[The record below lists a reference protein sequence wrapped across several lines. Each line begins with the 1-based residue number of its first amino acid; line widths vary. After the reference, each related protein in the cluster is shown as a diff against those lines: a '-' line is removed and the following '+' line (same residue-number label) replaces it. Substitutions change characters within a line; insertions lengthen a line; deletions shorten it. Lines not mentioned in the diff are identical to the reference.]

1 MITLSLTKA
10 VLCGSVLSV
19 MTAVAVDFV
28 PDDVVVYKQPPS
40 GKPLHLHIFRPEE
53 SAGSSLPCI
62 VFFFGGGWRGG
73 TPKQFFQQADYF
85 RRRGIVAISAEYRT
99 KSSHGTTPQDCVA
112 DGKSAV
118 RWIRKNASKLGVDP
132 DRIIASG
139 GSAGG
144 HVAACTGVID
154 GFEDPGDDDL
164 SMSVAPEQD
173 GPSRGQELGRT
184 SNIERPTSNVER
196 AELPTS
202 AFDVGCSMLDVRNER
217 EGRAEFQVSSLPN
230 AMVLF
235 NPVLDTTKE
244 GFGSGAVGPNKTE
257 ISPCHHVRPNLPPT
271 LVFHGTG
278 DTTVPCE
285 NVERF
290 TRLMTEAGN
299 TCKLVTFDG
308 RGHGFFNGT
317 FFRANLD
324 GKDYAAT
331 MQESDQWLTQLGL
344 LDGQP
349 LPLESSPST
358 DRSR

>member
-1 MITLSLTKA
+1 MKTLSLTKA

-28 PDDVVVYKQPPS
+28 PDDVVMYKQPPS

-53 SAGSSLPCI
+53 SAERSLPCI

-118 RWIRKNASKLGVDP
+118 RWIRKNASKLGVAP
-132 DRIIASG
+132 ERIIASG

-154 GFEDPGDDDL
+154 GFEDPKD
-164 SMSVAPEQD
+164 
-173 GPSRGQELGRT
+173 ELE
-184 SNIERPTSNVER
+184 I
-196 AELPTS
+196 
-202 AFDVGCSMLDVRNER
+202 
-217 EGRAEFQVSSLPN
+217 SSLPN

-235 NPVLDTTKE
+235 NPVLDTTKD

-271 LVFHGTG
+271 LVFHGTA
-278 DTTVPCE
+278 DKAVPYE
-285 NVERF
+285 NAERF

-299 TCKLVTFDG
+299 TSKLVTFDG

-317 FFRANLD
+317 FFRASLD

-331 MQESDQWLTQLGL
+331 MQESDLWLTELGL
-344 LDGQP
+344 LDGPPFP
-349 LPLESSPST
+349 LGH
-358 DRSR
+358 